1 MRIGNMKKM
10 KKEMIVMMDR
20 RLTCLIDTKNI
31 LEMDLLTIS
40 LCKRI
45 TENTGIIDIKGI
57 KTNIMV
63 SPIMKDIENRVREYF
78 YISTES
84 KIFIFDYKEK
94 EITQTINTIVETIC
108 ENIKSAEY
116 REPIVKINNNKHVII
131 AFSSSHNNFLA
142 EIEAKRA
149 PEIIKQINSYTRYIT
164 YELRTKVKALIK
176 SNFHNYIKCLGNLA
190 DGVEWQI
197 YTNML
202 TIEGDKE
209 NVNEVLLQTYKE
221 LIGTNLAFGLLS
233 LTCYPEPA
241 HDLLIK
247 AIKILEELDE
257 VGFIIQNTERR
268 GEIISN
274 KEVIEIIHKKIKL
287 GENNENRTINIYHHY
302 RDYNY
307 ILSNGKYKETLEIY
321 I

>member
-1 MRIGNMKKM
+1 
-10 KKEMIVMMDR
+10 
-20 RLTCLIDTKNI
+20 
-31 LEMDLLTIS
+31 
-40 LCKRI
+40 
-45 TENTGIIDIKGI
+45 
-57 KTNIMV
+57 
-63 SPIMKDIENRVREYF
+63 
-78 YISTES
+78 
-84 KIFIFDYKEK
+84 
-94 EITQTINTIVETIC
+94 
-108 ENIKSAEY
+108 
-116 REPIVKINNNKHVII
+116 
-131 AFSSSHNNFLA
+131 
-142 EIEAKRA
+142 
-149 PEIIKQINSYTRYIT
+149 
-164 YELRTKVKALIK
+164 
-176 SNFHNYIKCLGNLA
+176 
-190 DGVEWQI
+190 
-197 YTNML
+197 ML

-221 LIGTNLAFGLLS
+221 LIGTNLVFGLLS

-257 VGFIIQNTERR
+257 VGFIIQNTKRR

-302 RDYNY
+302 SYRAYNY

>member
-31 LEMDLLTIS
+31 LEMDPLTIS

-84 KIFIFDYKEK
+84 KIFILDYKEK

-176 SNFHNYIKCLGNLA
+176 SNFHNYIECLGNLA

-221 LIGTNLAFGLLS
+221 LIGTNLVFGLLS